1 MGYRES
7 VQFQRAT
14 YIPCRSQKGSIES
27 VILPDCLNAGL
38 MLMYRYTL
46 NLQLLEGGNAMRII
60 RVITVIMA
68 VVFALNMAA
77 CCGPDTT
84 EVKKT
89 EIISQPTVGQQL
101 EDLDK
106 AYKNGAITK
115 EEYDKTKQDILNR
128 VAQPKTK

>member
-1 MGYRES
+1 
-7 VQFQRAT
+7 
-14 YIPCRSQKGSIES
+14 
-27 VILPDCLNAGL
+27 
-38 MLMYRYTL
+38 
-46 NLQLLEGGNAMRII
+46 MRII
-60 RVITVIMA
+60 RVIIVIMA

-77 CCGPDTT
+77 CCGPDNTT

-89 EIISQPTVGQQL
+89 EVINQPTVGQQL

>member
-1 MGYRES
+1 
-7 VQFQRAT
+7 
-14 YIPCRSQKGSIES
+14 
-27 VILPDCLNAGL
+27 
-38 MLMYRYTL
+38 
-46 NLQLLEGGNAMRII
+46 MRII

-77 CCGPDTT
+77 CCGPDNTT

-89 EIISQPTVGQQL
+89 EIINQPTVGQQL

>member
-1 MGYRES
+1 
-7 VQFQRAT
+7 
-14 YIPCRSQKGSIES
+14 
-27 VILPDCLNAGL
+27 
-38 MLMYRYTL
+38 
-46 NLQLLEGGNAMRII
+46 MRIS

-89 EIISQPTVGQQL
+89 EIINQPTVGQQL
-101 EDLDK
+101 EDLEK

-115 EEYDKTKQDILNR
+115 EEYEKTKKGILDK
-128 VAQPKTK
+128 AAPAEKK

>member
-1 MGYRES
+1 
-7 VQFQRAT
+7 
-14 YIPCRSQKGSIES
+14 
-27 VILPDCLNAGL
+27 
-38 MLMYRYTL
+38 
-46 NLQLLEGGNAMRII
+46 MRII

-84 EVKKT
+84 TTEVKKT
-89 EIISQPTVGQQL
+89 EIINQPTVGQQL

-115 EEYDKTKQDILNR
+115 EEYEKTKQDILKR
-128 VAQPKTK
+128 VEQPKAK

>member
-1 MGYRES
+1 MD
-7 VQFQRAT
+7 FF
-14 YIPCRSQKGSIES
+14 IPRRTGEGSIEKI
-27 VILPDCLNAGL
+27 ILPDCLNAGL
-38 MLMYRYTL
+38 MLMYRYTH
-46 NLQLLEGGNAMRII
+46 NLQLLEGGMPMRII
-60 RVITVIMA
+60 RVVTVIMA

-115 EEYDKTKQDILNR
+115 EEYEKTKKGILEKS
-128 VAQPKTK
+128 APAEKK

>member
-1 MGYRES
+1 
-7 VQFQRAT
+7 
-14 YIPCRSQKGSIES
+14 
-27 VILPDCLNAGL
+27 
-38 MLMYRYTL
+38 
-46 NLQLLEGGNAMRII
+46 MRII

-77 CCGPDTT
+77 CCGPDNTT

-89 EIISQPTVGQQL
+89 EIISPPTVGQQL

>member
-1 MGYRES
+1 
-7 VQFQRAT
+7 
-14 YIPCRSQKGSIES
+14 
-27 VILPDCLNAGL
+27 
-38 MLMYRYTL
+38 
-46 NLQLLEGGNAMRII
+46 MRII

-89 EIISQPTVGQQL
+89 EIISPPTVGQQL

-115 EEYDKTKQDILNR
+115 EEYEKTKKGILEKS
-128 VAQPKTK
+128 APAEKK

>member
-1 MGYRES
+1 
-7 VQFQRAT
+7 
-14 YIPCRSQKGSIES
+14 
-27 VILPDCLNAGL
+27 
-38 MLMYRYTL
+38 
-46 NLQLLEGGNAMRII
+46 MRII

-84 EVKKT
+84 TTEVKKT
-89 EIISQPTVGQQL
+89 EIINQPTVGQQL

-115 EEYDKTKQDILNR
+115 EEYEKTKKGILEKS
-128 VAQPKTK
+128 APAEKK

>member
-1 MGYRES
+1 
-7 VQFQRAT
+7 
-14 YIPCRSQKGSIES
+14 
-27 VILPDCLNAGL
+27 
-38 MLMYRYTL
+38 
-46 NLQLLEGGNAMRII
+46 MRII

-77 CCGPDTT
+77 CCGPDNT

-89 EIISQPTVGQQL
+89 EIINQPTVGQQL

-115 EEYDKTKQDILNR
+115 EEYDKTKQDILKR
-128 VAQPKTK
+128 VEQPKAK